1 MKAKKNLLEWTV
13 FGASVAVIIAT
24 IALLVAGGSGTRRKM
39 PDLRVD
45 IGTPVPA
52 STGFSVPIVVSN
64 AGDVTAE
71 QVSVEI
77 VLQSERETV
86 ERAELAIAFVPR
98 RSKREGWVVFRR
110 DPRCCVVAAGAMA
123 YAKP

>member
-1 MKAKKNLLEWTV
+1 MKTKKNLLEWSV
-13 FGASVAVIIAT
+13 FGASVAVILAT
-24 IALLVAGGSGTRRKM
+24 VALLVAGGSGARRRM

-45 IGTPVPA
+45 VGTPVPTA
-52 STGFSVPIVVSN
+52 TGFSVPIVVSN

-71 QVSVEI
+71 QVRVEI
-77 VLQSERETV
+77 LLQAEGETV
-86 ERAELAIAFVPR
+86 ERAELAMAFVPR

-123 YAKP
+123 YDKP